1 MARSNDPEA
10 IRSSASRG
18 RPFVNGNS
26 GRKPGSKNR
35 TTQIAAAVAAGD
47 AERLVAKAV
56 EIAMRGDVVL
66 LKFFLGRII
75 PRDRVV
81 QLDLPAINSPGDAV
95 NATAQ
100 IIKSVSEGK
109 ITPIE
114 GAALGALFKVHSDAI
129 DIADLVRRFDRLERQ
144 IKNGMEL

>member
-1 MARSNDPEA
+1 M
-10 IRSSASRG
+10 
-18 RPFVNGNS
+18 
-26 GRKPGSKNR
+26 K
-35 TTQIAAAVAAGD
+35 
-47 AERLVAKAV
+47 
-56 EIAMRGDVVL
+56 GDVVL

-100 IIKSVSEGK
+100 IIELVSEGK

-114 GAALGALFKVHSDAI
+114 GAALGAIFKVT
-129 DIADLVRRFDRLERQ
+129 RRD
-144 IKNGMEL
+144 

>member
-1 MARSNDPEA
+1 MARSNGPEA

-35 TTQIAAAVAAGD
+35 TTQIAAAVVAAD

-56 EIAMRGDVVL
+56 EIAMKGDVVL

-109 ITPIE
+109 ITPSE
-114 GAALGALFKVHSDAI
+114 GAALAALFKVHSDAI
-129 DIADLVRRFDRLERQ
+129 DIADLVRRFNRLERQ
-144 IKNGMEL
+144 IKNGEEL

>member
-26 GRKPGSKNR
+26 GRKTGSKNR
-35 TTQIAAAVAAGD
+35 TTQIAAAVVAGD

-100 IIKSVSEGK
+100 IIESVSEGK